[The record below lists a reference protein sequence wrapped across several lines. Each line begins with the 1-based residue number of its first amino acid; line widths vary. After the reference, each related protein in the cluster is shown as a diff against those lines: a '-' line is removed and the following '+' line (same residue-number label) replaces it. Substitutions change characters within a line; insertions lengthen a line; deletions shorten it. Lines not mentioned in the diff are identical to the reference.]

1 MPPFMRPA
9 EFRLIWRIRTFGR
22 KADLTA
28 PLKHGRDAHATTAG
42 FLISDTSNL
51 CVILVSQLLR
61 FRSVGVEPTT
71 CGLQNRCSSMELG
84 RLAT

>member
-9 EFRLIWRIRTFGR
+9 EFRLMWRIRTFDH
-22 KADLTA
+22 KADLTV
-28 PLKHGRDAHATTAG
+28 PLPGQLPRAAG

-71 CGLQNRCSSMELG
+71 CGLQNRCSSMQLG